1 MTDVSDAAESSEGA
15 GARRGA
21 SAVTMALAV
30 MALGGFVVFDSVTG
44 LTGPGYAQVGPGVF
58 PVIVGVALLL
68 AGLGLLLQGMRGR
81 WRVVWVERSDTS
93 SAHSRE
99 RELLPSAL
107 IPRLRGGERKNG
119 QGTPLRN
126 LSLVAA
132 ALALNVVLFAPLG
145 FIVAS
150 AVLFA
155 CVSAAFGSRRFVLDA
170 ALGMAFGATIYLV
183 FMHGLGL
190 YLPVGELWEGVLWRR

>member
-1 MTDVSDAAESSEGA
+1 MTDVSDAAGSSEGA
-15 GARRGA
+15 GGRRSA

-58 PVIVGVALLL
+58 PLIVGAALLL
-68 AGLGLLLQGMRGR
+68 AGLGLLVQGMRGH
-81 WRVVWVERSDTS
+81 WRVVWAERDA
-93 SAHSRE
+93 SA
-99 RELLPSAL
+99 AAA
-107 IPRLRGGERKNG
+107 
-119 QGTPLRN
+119 PLRN
-126 LSLVAA
+126 IMLVAA

-170 ALGMAFGATIYLV
+170 ALGIVFGATIYLV
-183 FMHGLGL
+183 FVHGLGL
-190 YLPVGELWEGVLWRR
+190 YLPAGDLWEGVLWRR